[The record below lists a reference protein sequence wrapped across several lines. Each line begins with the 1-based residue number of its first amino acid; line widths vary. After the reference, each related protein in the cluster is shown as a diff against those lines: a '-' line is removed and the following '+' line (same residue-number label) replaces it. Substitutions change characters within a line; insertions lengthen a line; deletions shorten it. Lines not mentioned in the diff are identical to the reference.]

1 MVHPDEVRHVAR
13 LARLALTPAEAE
25 EAAGQLGRI
34 LEYMELLREVE
45 DDDAAAPARAAAPG
59 PSTATATPATA
70 AARAAPLRADEPGE
84 VLTREEALAPAPRTD
99 GETFLVPPVL
109 DGGDGA

>member
-34 LEYMELLREVE
+34 LEYVELLREVE
-45 DDDAAAPARAAAPG
+45 DDDAAAPGPGSSSAASAP
-59 PSTATATPATA
+59 PAA
-70 AARAAPLRADEPGE
+70 VAPPAAPLRPDEPGE

-109 DGGDGA
+109 DGGDRS

>member
-34 LEYMELLREVE
+34 LAYMELLREVE
-45 DDDAAAPARAAAPG
+45 DDDGIAAPAAAAPPG
-59 PSTATATPATA
+59 G
-70 AARAAPLRADEPGE
+70 AAPLRADEPGAT
-84 VLTREEALAPAPRTD
+84 LARDEALAVAPKTD

-109 DGGDGA
+109 DGGDGP

>member
-1 MVHPDEVRHVAR
+1 VVHPDEVRHVAR

-34 LEYMELLREVE
+34 LEYVELLREVE
-45 DDDAAAPARAAAPG
+45 AGEDDAAAPPSEPPAAASPGDPAASAAVLRPDEPGATLTRAEALAAAPK
-59 PSTATATPATA
+59 
-70 AARAAPLRADEPGE
+70 
-84 VLTREEALAPAPRTD
+84 TD

-109 DGGDGA
+109 DGGGTA